1 HHVEIRARGGDRA
14 LDLGA
19 VAHDA
24 FVAHQRLDLAL
35 AVAGDRGRLEAVE
48 GAAEIVALAQDGDPR
63 QPGLEAVEHELFVQR
78 AVIVLGHA
86 PLGVV
91 IGDVERV
98 LPRPGAAVE
107 TVGRERGRL
116 HRAYSAAVSPGQ
128 AKRAHSGLTSR
139 SVALP
144 ATSGVP
150 AASAS
155 ATRSRRN
162 SATARPSWREP
173 KVPT

>member
-1 HHVEIRARGGDRA
+1 DLRLAVDEVPEQLGEARPFLHHVEIRARGGDRA

-19 VAHDA
+19 IAHDA

-63 QPGLEAVEHELFVQR
+63 QPGWEAVEHEFFAQG
-78 AVIVLGHA
+78 AVIVLGPP

-107 TVGRERGRL
+107 TVGREKGRL
-116 HRAYSAAVSPGQ
+116 PRPSPPAVSPGQ
-128 AKRAHSGLTSR
+128 AKRAPSGLTSR
-139 SVALP
+139 
-144 ATSGVP
+144 
-150 AASAS
+150 
-155 ATRSRRN
+155 
-162 SATARPSWREP
+162 
-173 KVPT
+173 